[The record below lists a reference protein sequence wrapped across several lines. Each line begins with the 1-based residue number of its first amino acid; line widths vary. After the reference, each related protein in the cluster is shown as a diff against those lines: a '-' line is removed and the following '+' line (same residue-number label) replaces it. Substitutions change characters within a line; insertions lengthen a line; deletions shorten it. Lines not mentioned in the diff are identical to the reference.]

1 MLAQSSETSS
11 LAVEATADCH
21 DGGLVSCGAGLVAA
35 YGFALGGLA
44 HALWRGLA
52 KTHWGFAVLHMTG
65 RHRGTPVN
73 QGMGQGRITPRQ
85 KSSGLMPGPRVAF
98 CDMTWVVRI

>member
-21 DGGLVSCGAGLVAA
+21 NGELVNCGAGLVAA
-35 YGFALGGLA
+35 YGAALGGLA

-65 RHRGTPVN
+65 RHRGTPV
-73 QGMGQGRITPRQ
+73 
-85 KSSGLMPGPRVAF
+85 SGHGSGKNDTQTKLIWSHVTSNRLHFV
-98 CDMTWVVRI
+98 T